1 MPANIKNL
9 GVLQVSVT
17 RVTQHPYVVPAE
29 YSHNLK
35 SFNTVTQV
43 SEKVLKGKA
52 IENTVK

>member
-9 GVLQVSVT
+9 GSLQLSVT
-17 RVTQHPYVVPAE
+17 RVTQHPYVVPE
-29 YSHNLK
+29 ESSHTSK
-35 SFNTVTQV
+35 SFNTVIQV